1 MGLLISSWQRRVSA
15 LRDRAKAKGT
25 RSGIIPGM
33 CLSNDGRKAWKFMG
47 IKYGRT
53 RSWRGASI
61 QIIQVKKDLD
71 FTSGKRKA
79 TERF

>member
-15 LRDRAKAKGT
+15 LRIGQGKGYEV
-25 RSGIIPGM
+25 RNNSM

-47 IKYGRT
+47 IKYEGQEVGE
-53 RSWRGASI
+53 GASI
-61 QIIQVKKDLD
+61 QIIQVKKDLIS
-71 FTSGKRKA
+71 SGKRKA